1 MNKIT
6 MQLAPLNGAVA
17 ESGKPLQTITL
28 TLMGYVVQGQKG
40 DPGDPGPQGD
50 PGVGVP
56 TGGLTGQV
64 LAKSSGA
71 DYATQWVDQTGGG
84 GGGGGTWGSITGT
97 LSSQTDLQSALDAK
111 AAASHNHDGVY
122 VKPASLA
129 AVATSGDYDDLLN
142 KPRRAW
148 RELIVADGV
157 TPPTFLLN
165 EAGTDYLYSEFIYE

>member
-1 MNKIT
+1 MNKVT
-6 MQLAPLNGAVA
+6 MTLAPLYDAVA

-28 TLMGYVVQGQKG
+28 TLMGYVVHGQKG
-40 DPGDPGPQGD
+40 DPGDPGP
-50 PGVGVP
+50 GVP
-56 TGGLTGQV
+56 AGGATGQV

-71 DYATQWVDQTGGG
+71 DYATQWVDQTGPGG
-84 GGGGGTWGSITGT
+84 GGGSWGSITGT
-97 LSSQTDLQSALDAK
+97 LSAQTDLQAALDGKSAT
-111 AAASHNHDGVY
+111 SHNHDGIY
-122 VKPASLA
+122 VKPADLA
-129 AVATSGDYDDLLN
+129 SVATSGDYGDLLN

>member
-1 MNKIT
+1 MADVVEKTCVVTVTKTQILSAEKTNTRVLIGCK
-6 MQLAPLNGAVA
+6 QGPPGNDGA
-17 ESGKPLQTITL
+17 
-28 TLMGYVVQGQKG
+28 KG
-40 DPGDPGPQGD
+40 EPGP
-50 PGVGVP
+50 GVP
-56 TGGLTGQV
+56 AGGATGQV
-64 LAKSSGA
+64 LAKSSNA

-84 GGGGGTWGSITGT
+84 GTWGSITGT
-97 LSSQTDLQSALDAK
+97 LSAQTDLQNALDGK
-111 AAASHNHDGVY
+111 AAASHDHDGVY

-129 AVATSGDYDDLLN
+129 AVATSGDYDELLN

>member
-6 MQLAPLNGAVA
+6 MTLAPLNGAVA

-28 TLMGYVVQGQKG
+28 TLMGYVVQGQPGKG
-40 DPGDPGPQGD
+40 LPA
-50 PGVGVP
+50 
-56 TGGLTGQV
+56 GGATGQV
-64 LAKSSGA
+64 PAKKSGA
-71 DYATQWVDQTGGG
+71 DFDIEWRDPAAGV
-84 GGGGGTWGSITGT
+84 GGTWGTITGT
-97 LSSQTDLQSALDAK
+97 LGDQTDLAQALAGKSDTG
-111 AAASHNHDGVY
+111 HNHDGVY
-122 VKPASLA
+122 VKPVDLA